1 MDTTETVLAKVEGV
15 GLDTSQPS
23 GEVVER
29 VRFYCHSS
37 ERMPEVA
44 SDSVA
49 LTVTSPPYWN
59 AIDYDVH
66 ANGDGDEWYRERQYV
81 AFGKTFKGYLRNLS
95 RVFNEVLRV
104 TAEGGFCAIVIG
116 TVLHD
121 SKHYP
126 VPMLVTERMQAMGWE
141 FHQDIIWNK
150 VTGGVLRAGSFIQRP
165 RAGYYYP
172 NIMTEY
178 ILIFRKPGPPL
189 RGRATAMDIDDL
201 FTRDIANNIWHI
213 APVPPHTIAHPC
225 PFPEELARRLVLLY
239 SEPGDEVLDPFLGS
253 GQTAILFVLA
263 GVGIVFGAPDMVDA
277 EHVRDTGDA
286 LEFTQRGVAAL
297 VEDSANVLEMEIAY
311 KQPTEMTG
319 FSHKASTALAR
330 QILFENQAQTLLKAF
345 PAIG

>member
-1 MDTTETVLAKVEGV
+1 MSDNPLRGRFNEMMDAVLGPPLGPTLDLVSEGY
-15 GLDTSQPS
+15 
-23 GEVVER
+23 
-29 VRFYCHSS
+29 RFYPHSS
-37 ERMPEVA
+37 MQMAEVA
-44 SDSVA
+44 DGSIA

-59 AIDYDVH
+59 SIDYDIH
-66 ANGDGDEWYRERQYV
+66 AADSGAWHRERQYV

-95 RVFNEVLRV
+95 RVFKEVLRV
-104 TAEGGFCAIVIG
+104 TSDGGFCAIVIG

-150 VTGGVLRAGSFIQRP
+150 VTGGVPRAGSFIQRP

-189 RGRATAMDIDDL
+189 RGRATALDIDDL

-253 GQTAILFVLA
+253 GQTAIA
-263 GVGIVFGAPDMVDA
+263 AIRQGRKAVGYDVEPSYLQLTVQRIA
-277 EHVRDTGDA
+277 EPPKERTHN
-286 LEFTQRGVAAL
+286 LL
-297 VEDSANVLEMEIAY
+297 PKVEKIERR
-311 KQPTEMTG
+311 
-319 FSHKASTALAR
+319 TA
-330 QILFENQAQTLLKAF
+330 
-345 PAIG
+345 